1 MNFSA
6 KKELIALDGRIKA
19 IWIKNLTL
27 KMLITLKYKSTTRL
41 VFLLESLKTKN

>member
-19 IWIKNLTL
+19 IWIKTL
-27 KMLITLKYKSTTRL
+27 ALQMLIILKYKSTNRL
-41 VFLLESLKTKN
+41 LFLLQSLKTKN